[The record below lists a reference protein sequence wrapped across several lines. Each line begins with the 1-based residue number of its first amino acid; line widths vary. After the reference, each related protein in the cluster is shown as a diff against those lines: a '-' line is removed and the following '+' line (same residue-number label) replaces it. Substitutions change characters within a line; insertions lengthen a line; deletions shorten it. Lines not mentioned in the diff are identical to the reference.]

1 MAMTDAIRSSDVLAS
16 IKPQINFLDL
26 EKIKKESSGYNQR
39 LPVSAALNTPA
50 PPLVSPSNM
59 YSGPPPP
66 YSYPS
71 STASS
76 VIGHGG
82 GYISPTEPRR
92 AVDDDKEPPPSHR
105 QHSLPSIQEALAS
118 EPPLSIT
125 SLLSKPTP
133 LQIPQSNQNQSP
145 TTLIPRSYPETPRG
159 PPNTL
164 TQQSPSSYQFREPL
178 DKSVRPHYSPRASND
193 STSSRFP
200 VVNSHENH
208 YTTIQPSRTAVS
220 PTNTMRPTAHT
231 IQPQHPSPVY
241 ERSARPPPPMNPHY
255 PYASY
260 HAPYSY
266 PPPAAGIPSYQAL
279 QPPSWRAEGAEIDR
293 AEEVRR
299 AATSKGSPRASQYGE
314 SVKRH
319 LDIFDLETSLNEIA
333 KGSQLASDFARNY
346 GIRAHQDARAGMTAE
361 SLPSIE
367 ECSEM
372 ISRQTRVLDSMNRI
386 KDVINAQQE
395 ALKQRLS
402 QEQRYNAPSEYDD
415 DAPGYH
421 DKLDGAGGFAGADA
435 KKRRGVSRARPHRV
449 ILAHVRVQRAA
460 PPGRCHSCNRAE
472 TPEWRRGP
480 DGARTLCN
488 ACGLRWCLWT
498 LENVPLLN
506 VQQITLS

>member
-1 MAMTDAIRSSDVLAS
+1 MTDTIRQSDVLAS
-16 IKPQINFLDL
+16 IKPQINLFDL
-26 EKIKKESSGYNQR
+26 EKIKKESSGYNHR

-50 PPLVSPSNM
+50 PPLVSPNM

-82 GYISPTEPRR
+82 GYISPTETRKP
-92 AVDDDKEPPPSHR
+92 VDEDKEPPSSHR
-105 QHSLPSIQEALAS
+105 HSLPSIQEALAS
-118 EPPLSIT
+118 EAPLSIT

-133 LQIPQSNQNQSP
+133 LQIPQPSQNQSP

-159 PPNTL
+159 PPNIL
-164 TQQSPSSYQFREPL
+164 TQQSPSSYHFREPL
-178 DKSVRPHYSPRASND
+178 DIPARPQYSPRASND
-193 STSSRFP
+193 SASSRFP
-200 VVNSHENH
+200 AVNSHDNH
-208 YTTIQPSRTAVS
+208 YTTIQPSRTAAS
-220 PTNTMRPTAHT
+220 PTNPMRPTAHA
-231 IQPQHPSPVY
+231 IPPQHPSPVY
-241 ERSARPPPPMNPHY
+241 ERNSRPPPPMNPHY
-255 PYASY
+255 PYGTY

-266 PPPAAGIPSYQAL
+266 PGPSAGHPSYPPL
-279 QPPSWRAEGAEIDR
+279 QPPSWRGAGAEIDR

-367 ECSEM
+367 ECSDM

-435 KKRRGVSRARPHRV
+435 KKRRG
-449 ILAHVRVQRAA
+449 RAA

-488 ACGLRWCLWT
+488 ACGLHYAKLTRKMGSKASSSSSNLRPK
-498 LENVPLLN
+498 EMNAGSP
-506 VQQITLS
+506 Q